1 MTGVR
6 IKYTLAI
13 VVLPLFT
20 IGCQTLPPNVMEHN
34 AASQVAVV
42 EQPAGQNQVGEA
54 CHYQPSAGVGGDIFN
69 QSFELYCGSWQQPS
83 GRILE
88 ARQVIESA
96 NLVSVAETSAW
107 RSGLDERVTCG
118 EPKSTTV
125 LNGAPAALLECSRHA
140 GGWPHVAL
148 VADVGGKSFYVDGV
162 PSALPALETAMAGIS
177 GIASPSASQRSTAEQ
192 LISATIA
199 SKPFGS
205 GDRAQYDRLKR
216 LGDDAND
223 AGDYA
228 SAEEAY
234 RAALAVQEQYLG
246 NDNAGLA
253 LPLMG
258 LALQVSNQN
267 RFTEADQLFARAEEI
282 VKKDNDPL
290 AIASLDLYRAED
302 AANRGKLDQARDKA
316 KDAEAGFLKSAPPL
330 RSLGASGRSG
340 NASGSN
346 GDLAASL
353 FISPEERNAVSG
365 LAATWW
371 FESYLSYKEGDY
383 PQADARTAEVLA
395 LLRNTGL
402 NPPGIVPR
410 SIEISALSAAGLGNS
425 NLAENKLGNAAD
437 LFEKY
442 QANERPAA
450 ISLFLAGK
458 SATARGAKEAALG
471 YYRKGAELVRS
482 RRLGLPSSLVGLY
495 LSTIEDEKAAHP
507 DKTAELAAESF
518 AAMQLLESDQT
529 SKVLAEAFARL
540 SSGQSKTQD
549 LLRTMQ
555 DDDRDLQRLFTQRD
569 NETQKPDGQI
579 DRQALA
585 KIDQDIDKLQKN
597 RKEAEDAAQAAS
609 PEYAQLVQAGASVE
623 TLRKAL
629 RPKEAMLAFLVDK
642 DATYA
647 VLIDEQDVHSY
658 RIAAGGADLAKKIA
672 ALRKT
677 IEPDAASGR
686 TGLPVFDVAAAE
698 GLYDLLMTPV
708 ASEIDKVQ
716 RLVIVPNGPLTGL
729 PFEVLVTEKSPPVV
743 DQNYASVPFLIQK
756 LAVSY
761 IPSPQNFVVLRNNV
775 KQTTATQPYIGFGDF
790 VPASVSQL
798 AASFPP
804 ERCGPDLTGMEHLP
818 LLPGTERE
826 VSYVGKSLFH
836 VPDSDIVLGAAF
848 TKQHLMKAALDQYK
862 VVHLATHALLP
873 TDLGCLKEP
882 TVIVSADPSDK
893 TAASAFLTLSD
904 ILALK
909 LQADLV
915 LLSACNT
922 GATGQTAGDSL
933 SSLARSFFFTGAR
946 GLLVTHWE
954 LSDVAAPLLTALT
967 LQAAGTSRDSTEALR
982 DAKLT
987 LIHDV
992 ASKLGKDGNFYT
1004 HPYTWGAFVLIGDGF
1019 HAASPAS

>member
-1 MTGVR
+1 MTGVQ
-6 IKYTLAI
+6 IKRFLTGFAFACLA
-13 VVLPLFT
+13 T
-20 IGCQTLPPNVMEHN
+20 GCHTLPPNAQEHD
-34 AASQVAVV
+34 AASQAAVA
-42 EQPAGQNQVGEA
+42 EQPAGLNQVGEV
-54 CHYQPSAGVGGDIFN
+54 CHYQPSADVAGD
-69 QSFELYCGSWQQPS
+69 SFAQGFDLYCGSWQQPS
-83 GRILE
+83 GRIFE
-88 ARQVIESA
+88 ARQVIDASSLMGMA
-96 NLVSVAETSAW
+96 VTSPW
-107 RSGLDERVTCG
+107 RSGLNERVACG

-125 LNGAPAALLECSRHA
+125 LAGAPAALLECTRRN

-148 VADVGGKSFYVDGV
+148 LADVGGKSFYVDGV
-162 PSALPALETAMAGIS
+162 PSALPALETAMAAIS
-177 GIASPSASQRSTAEQ
+177 GTAAPPTTQRSTAEQ

-205 GDRAQYDRLKR
+205 GDRDQYDRLKR
-216 LGDDAND
+216 LGDNAND
-223 AGDYA
+223 SGDYA

-246 NDNAGLA
+246 HDNPGLA

-258 LALQVSNQN
+258 LALQISNQN
-267 RFTEADQLFARAEEI
+267 RFAEADQLFQRASRI
-282 VKKDNDPL
+282 AQRDSDPVAL
-290 AIASLDLYRAED
+290 ASLDLYLAEH
-302 AANRGKLDQARDKA
+302 AANRGNFD
-316 KDAEAGFLKSAPPL
+316 EAGDFAGRAETEFLRSAPPL
-330 RSLGASGRSG
+330 RSLIGLGRPG
-340 NASGSN
+340 DHATTND
-346 GDLAASL
+346 DLAASL

-371 FESYLSYKEGDY
+371 FQSYLLYKAKDY
-383 PQADARTAEVLA
+383 PKAEAKTTEVLA

-410 SIEISALSAAGLGNS
+410 SMEISALSAGGLGNS
-425 NLAENKLGNAAD
+425 TLAENRFGNAAD

-450 ISLFLAGK
+450 INLFLAGK
-458 SATARGAKEAALG
+458 SAAGRGAKDTALV
-471 YYRKGAELVRS
+471 YYRKGADLVRN
-482 RRLGLPSSLVGLY
+482 RRIGLPSSLVGLY
-495 LSTIEDEKAAHP
+495 LATLEDAKAANP
-507 DKTAELAAESF
+507 GKTSELAAESF

-555 DDDRDLQRLFTQRD
+555 DDDRELRRLFAQRDFETQR
-569 NETQKPDGQI
+569 PDAQI
-579 DRQALA
+579 DRQQVA
-585 KIDQDIDKLQKN
+585 KLDSEIDKVQKS

-609 PEYAQLVQAGASVE
+609 PEYAQLVQAGASVPV
-623 TLRKAL
+623 LQKAL
-629 RPKEAMLAFLVDK
+629 RPKEAMLAFVVDK

-647 VLIDEQDVHSY
+647 VLVDEHDVHSY
-658 RIAAGGADLAKKIA
+658 RINAGSAELAKKIA

-677 IEPDAASGR
+677 IEPDAQSAR
-686 TGLPVFDVAAAE
+686 PELPVYDIAAAQD
-698 GLYDLLMTPV
+698 LYDLLVAPV
-708 ASEIDKVQ
+708 AIEIDQLQ
-716 RLVIVPNGPLTGL
+716 RLVVVPNGPLTGL
-729 PFEVLVTEKSPPVV
+729 PFEVLVTGKSAPVT
-743 DQNYASVPFLIQK
+743 DQNYANVPFLIQK
-756 LAVSY
+756 LAVNY
-761 IPSPQNFVVLRNNV
+761 IPSPQNFVVLRNNL
-775 KQTTATQPYIGFGDF
+775 KPSAATQPYIGFGDF
-790 VPASVSQL
+790 KPATASQL
-798 AASFPP
+798 EASFPP
-804 ERCGPDLTGMEHLP
+804 KRCGQDLAGMEQLP

-836 VPDSDIVLGAAF
+836 VPDSDIVLGSAF
-848 TKQHLMKAALDQYK
+848 TKQHMKDANLDQFR

-873 TDLGCLKEP
+873 TDLSCLTEP
-882 TVIVSADPSDK
+882 TVIVSPDISDRTAD
-893 TAASAFLTLSD
+893 SAFLKLSD

-909 LQADLV
+909 LDADLV

-922 GATGQTAGDSL
+922 GNSGQIAGDSL

-967 LQAAGTSRDSTEALR
+967 LQAAGQSRDSTEALR

-1019 HAASPAS
+1019 HSSSPAS